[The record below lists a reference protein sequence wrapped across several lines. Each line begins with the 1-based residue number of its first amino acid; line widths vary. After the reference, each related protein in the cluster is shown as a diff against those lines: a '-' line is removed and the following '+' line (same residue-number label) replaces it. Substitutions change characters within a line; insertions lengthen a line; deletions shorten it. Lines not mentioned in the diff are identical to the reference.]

1 MNLQKLHERV
11 SRSGLDTGFL
21 QLLKCTKGFLF
32 SVLATQELLFSKSLK
47 WLFEMYKKKKMYL
60 KYSKIGDWEK
70 IRDEKTRERAGL
82 GSGTAH
88 TQPRRRG

>member
-1 MNLQKLHERV
+1 MI
-11 SRSGLDTGFL
+11 
-21 QLLKCTKGFLF
+21 QLLG
-32 SVLATQELLFSKSLK
+32 Q
-47 WLFEMYKKKKMYL
+47 KKKVYL